1 LLQEHSLAAIYTV
14 MINAVSASFDTER
27 NQHLI
32 SRVCLA
38 NLHNCLD
45 VSLDMLTKGI
55 KVTDHPLIEFME
67 EVKRWI
73 HNGQQGIAM
82 SHHLFDHLLM
92 STDMLFGVI
101 TTFRFLVQVAIN
113 INLPGWYT
121 IPPPPPCSAPARL
134 SLSVYLSVCVSVRA
148 LCRDSVP
155 FMCSSLRPAVPPH
168 ELSPLSP
175 ALPGPASLLL
185 FCLQR
190 SSIIGTS

>member
-1 LLQEHSLAAIYTV
+1 VATLLQEHSLAAIYTV

-92 STDMLFGVI
+92 STEMLYGVI
-101 TTFRFLVQVAIN
+101 TTFRDLDQVAKKIK
-113 INLPGWYT
+113 LPGWYT
-121 IPPPPPCSAPARL
+121 IPPPPPLLRPCSPVSLCLSLCMCVCACALSGFCSVHVFISAP
-134 SLSVYLSVCVSVRA
+134 
-148 LCRDSVP
+148 CRP
-155 FMCSSLRPAVPPH
+155 SS
-168 ELSPLSP
+168 
-175 ALPGPASLLL
+175 
-185 FCLQR
+185 
-190 SSIIGTS
+190 